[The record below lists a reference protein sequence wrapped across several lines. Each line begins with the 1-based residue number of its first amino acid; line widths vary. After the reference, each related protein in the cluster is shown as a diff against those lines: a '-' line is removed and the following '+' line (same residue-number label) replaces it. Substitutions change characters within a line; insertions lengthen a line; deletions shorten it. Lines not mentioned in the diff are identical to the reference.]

1 MRSPGKTSY
10 RISKCPSARLCFCI
24 ILTLLFPFCLS
35 TRMPSQLFTEIL
47 VDAYF
52 RFRLAGYAD
61 LIHCEVQC
69 GPHGVDH
76 EALMVAVHGS
86 IIIKYFN
93 LLFWHIVK
101 TYYNTV
107 MFFQNTLYPQKT
119 ARSLI
124 TRASCGVCFANSES
138 NVFPRFVLFV
148 LNTAQCY
155 NGLCY
160 NGTRLYFIDRFSG
173 VHAMNK
179 TSTWAG

>member
-76 EALMVAVHGS
+76 EALMFAVHGS
-86 IIIKYFN
+86 IIIKHFN

-107 MFFQNTLYPQKT
+107 MFFQNTHKRQLVAWSQGRVVGYVLQT
-119 ARSLI
+119 Q
-124 TRASCGVCFANSES
+124 ES

-160 NGTRLYFIDRFSG
+160 NRTRLYFIDRFSG
-173 VHAMNK
+173 VRAMNK